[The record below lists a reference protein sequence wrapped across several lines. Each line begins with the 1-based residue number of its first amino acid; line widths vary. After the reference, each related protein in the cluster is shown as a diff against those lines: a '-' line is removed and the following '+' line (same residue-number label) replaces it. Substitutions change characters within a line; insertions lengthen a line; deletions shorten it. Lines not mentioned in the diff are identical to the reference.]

1 MPKPPPGPADSLR
14 HLPIET
20 VRAIAILVLVSF
32 HVIGGPEA
40 GRGLGLQA
48 PHPLRYYA
56 DLLIDIRMPLFAFIA
71 GAVYALRP
79 VRVEK
84 LGSFLVGKFRRLA
97 LP

>member
-40 GRGLGLQA
+40 GRGLG
-48 PHPLRYYA
+48 
-56 DLLIDIRMPLFAFIA
+56 
-71 GAVYALRP
+71 
-79 VRVEK
+79 
-84 LGSFLVGKFRRLA
+84 FRRRIRCA
-97 LP
+97 TMPIC